1 MTAHLLLST
10 RVCFGRRLKEK
21 ISGSEY
27 SGGFTFSGRR
37 GLMISAMA
45 MAMAE
50 RSLSTGED
58 TERTAKGVLEIGVLS
73 FKGFGFVSNS
83 NLFKV
88 WGFFFLRVKIYLVF
102 IF

>member
-45 MAMAE
+45 MAMAMAVAE

-58 TERTAKGVLEIGVLS
+58 T
-73 FKGFGFVSNS
+73 
-83 NLFKV
+83 
-88 WGFFFLRVKIYLVF
+88 
-102 IF
+102 

>member
-27 SGGFTFSGRR
+27 NGGFTFSGRR
-37 GLMISAMA
+37 GLMISA

-88 WGFFFLRVKIYLVF
+88 WVFFARVKVYLVF

>member
-10 RVCFGRRLKEK
+10 RVCFGRRLKEM

-27 SGGFTFSGRR
+27 NGGFTFSGRR
-37 GLMISAMA
+37 GLMISALA
-45 MAMAE
+45 MAVAE

-88 WGFFFLRVKIYLVF
+88 WVFL
-102 IF
+102 